1 MLVELKIANF
11 AIIEEQSVLFGP
23 GLNVLSGETGAGKSI
38 ILSALELI
46 LGGRPRPHAVRHGA
60 DALEVEALFDLTR
73 VNERTVAELPDCAQG
88 DELSIVRTVGA
99 NGRGRVY
106 INGRIGTVALL
117 EEVVSRLVN
126 ICGQSQHVRLLNPAY
141 HLALLDSFSDN
152 EALLSEYAKRYTEY
166 RTIAERLQSREADQ
180 RRLRLRREELSTTIR
195 ELSVIDLTDGIR
207 QSLEDRVS
215 RLANAERLLAGVQA
229 AEQTLTDDQGALANL
244 RFATNQLSELS
255 RLDAALCP
263 IAEQLTN
270 AQLVIRESVR
280 DIDSYAA
287 ALDVDEQQLELL
299 RDQLAEVARLERK
312 YRTNDAG
319 LIALLREASDELA
332 KLEDEEDTD
341 ALQEKLRHA
350 LAAAEE
356 LATELSER
364 RHAAGKELSATV
376 EQELAEVNMKGAR
389 LVVEHVTLPE
399 LAPAGRERAE
409 FLLSSNKGDALR
421 PLRQI
426 ASGGELSRILLVCK
440 KVLRDR
446 SGVNVLVFDEVDT
459 GISGGV
465 ARAVGLKLKALARD
479 SQVICITHLPQVAS
493 LADTHLLVTKIQDDR
508 ARSVVRVLSQ
518 DERITEIARM
528 LAGAEITRA
537 ARESARELLSADDAG
552 VEAG

>member
-88 DELSIVRTVGA
+88 EELSIVRTVGA

-126 ICGQSQHVRLLNPAY
+126 ICGQSQHVRLLDPAY
-141 HLALLDSFSDN
+141 HLTLLDSFADN
-152 EALLSEYAKRYTEY
+152 EALLLDYTKRYAEY
-166 RTIAERLQSREADQ
+166 RTIADRLHSREADQ
-180 RRLRLRREELSTTIR
+180 RRLRLRREELSQTVK
-195 ELSVIDLTDGIR
+195 ELTAIELVEGMR
-207 QSLEDRVS
+207 QSLEERVS
-215 RLANAERLLAGVQA
+215 RLGNAERLLAGVQT
-229 AEQTLTDDQGALANL
+229 AEQVLTDDQGVLASL
-244 RFATNQLSELS
+244 RSATHQLSELG
-255 RLDAALCP
+255 RLDGALGS
-263 IAEQLTN
+263 IGEQLTT
-270 AQLVIRESVR
+270 AQLMIREAVR
-280 DIDSYAA
+280 DLDAYAA
-287 ALDVDEQQLELL
+287 SLDVDEQQLERL

-319 LIALLREASDELA
+319 LVTLLREVSDELT
-332 KLEDEEDTD
+332 KLEDEEDTE
-341 ALQEKLRHA
+341 ALQEKLHYAFIAADQIATA
-350 LAAAEE
+350 L
-356 LATELSER
+356 SQR
-364 RHAAGKELSATV
+364 RTAAGKELSATI
-376 EQELAEVNMKGAR
+376 ERELAEVNMKGAR
-389 LVVEHVTLPE
+389 LVVDYATLPE
-399 LAPAGRERAE
+399 LASTGRERAE
-409 FLLSSNKGDALR
+409 FLLSSNKGEALR

-493 LADTHLLVTKIQDDR
+493 LADTHLLVTKIQDER
-508 ARSVVRVLSQ
+508 ARSVVRVLSEE
-518 DERITEIARM
+518 ERVTEIARM

-537 ARESARELLSADDAG
+537 ARESARELLLAD
-552 VEAG
+552 EAGHEVG